1 MRPFRF
7 EEGWRQVEK
16 GQSRHPELTVVFVEQ
31 GLLRA
36 QVIKAKL
43 EDAGIPVLL
52 EYESVG
58 PVMGITVD
66 GLGQVRILV
75 PNEHVAEARALIDE

>member
-1 MRPFRF
+1 MQG
-7 EEGWRQVEK
+7 E
-16 GQSRHPELTVVFVEQ
+16 QSSPPELTTVHIAQ
-31 GLLRA
+31 GLLKA

-52 EYESVG
+52 DYESIG

-66 GLGQVRILV
+66 GVGEVRIRV
-75 PNEHVAEARALIDE
+75 PARYADEARALIEEQ

>member
-1 MRPFRF
+1 MQD
-7 EEGWRQVEK
+7 E
-16 GQSRHPELTVVFVEQ
+16 QSRRPELITVCVEQ

-52 EYESVG
+52 EYESIG
-58 PVMGITVD
+58 PIIGITVD
-66 GLGQVRILV
+66 GLGRVSVLV
-75 PNEHVAEARALIDE
+75 PSQYANVARALIKE